1 MAGSLCPDVYTEGT
15 PVHGKLANVKL
26 KSSKAYCEGRKA
38 QIDGELKTTNHHTG
52 LDAEDAMAW
61 DSGWEDAFAATDR
74 GCCAE

>member
-1 MAGSLCPDVYTEGT
+1 MAGSLCPDIYTDGT

-38 QIDGELKTTNHHTG
+38 QNDGVLKADNPHTG
-52 LDAEDAMAW
+52 LDLEDALAW
-61 DSGWEDAFAATDR
+61 DSGHSDALAGTPR